1 MTRTAYG
8 TSPEELSMQDAFME
22 GMRAGGNSLSPS
34 LNPYQD
40 NTPEHREW
48 ERGRQ
53 GAAAVA
59 AARMVA

>member
-8 TSPEELSMQDAFME
+8 ISPEELSLQDAAIE
-22 GMRAGGNSLSPS
+22 GAKAGQMGFGAS

-48 ERGRQ
+48 DEK
-53 GAAAVA
+53 
-59 AARMVA
+59 RMQALASRLAGSFC